1 MLVEELEVG
10 GVESLEENPELTL
23 ELYKLAVRVSEHV
36 KSTLGVVS
44 ENYEAIRG
52 KLGVRRF
59 NGHPSN
65 VLSVLAV
72 DSTWS
77 IPHLE
82 LVMGSVAVI
91 VSGYVIAAP
100 QGLGSYG
107 LSFVALRFSAGDDD
121 RFTLSLELSARV
133 KEYVTALRQLKGDVD
148 MVMLDGPLYH
158 SMIPEFYTPSRS
170 ASVLEDSRRSSGS
183 KLAPLVSRALI
194 ELLAKADSTGV
205 PVVGVVKRVSSRL
218 LLPRLEGLEA
228 VVDVV
233 RRYND
238 KLLASLVLEPG
249 EYIVIESYLEEL
261 RKYLELHASKSRY
274 KVILGRIDSCMRAPG
289 DSLEGMLCRYMERTS
304 VIFYR
309 HKGGSVAPQATRLD
323 VYPGDRVD
331 RVIAYCMEST
341 TENNVPAP
349 IDYVDRYVRVDSQT
363 IKRLHRLLKTHG
375 VGREVEVAFN
385 IANPQKKYLY
395 E

>member
-1 MLVEELEVG
+1 MLNRLLVLYQRTTKPSG
-10 GVESLEENPELTL
+10 G
-23 ELYKLAVRVSEHV
+23 R
-36 KSTLGVVS
+36 
-44 ENYEAIRG
+44 
-52 KLGVRRF
+52 LGVRRF

-107 LSFVALRFSAGDDD
+107 LSFVALRFSGGDDD
-121 RFTLSLELSARV
+121 RFTFSLELSARV

-205 PVVGVVKRVSSRL
+205 PVVGVVKRVSSKL

-261 RKYLELHASKSRY
+261 RKYLELHASKNRY
-274 KVILGRIDSCMRAPG
+274 KVVLGRINSCMRAPG

-304 VIFYR
+304 VVFYR

-331 RVIAYCMEST
+331 RVVAYCMEST

-349 IDYVDRYVRVDSQT
+349 IDYVDRYVRIDSQT
-363 IKRLHRLLKTHG
+363 IKRLHRLLKIHSI
-375 VGREVEVAFN
+375 GREVEVAFN